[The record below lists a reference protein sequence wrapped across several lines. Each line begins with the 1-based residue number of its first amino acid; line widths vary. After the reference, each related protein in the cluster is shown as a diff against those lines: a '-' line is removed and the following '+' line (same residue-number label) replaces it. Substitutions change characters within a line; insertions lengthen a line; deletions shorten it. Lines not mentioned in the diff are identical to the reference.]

1 MDTVDERVDT
11 GTNNSQTNFLAPE
24 KKINSDQSV
33 INRTLVDGV
42 KDPIIF

>member
-24 KKINSDQSV
+24 KKIK
-33 INRTLVDGV
+33 NRYRTQVNFIRH
-42 KDPIIF
+42 K